1 MAMVSGSAGAV
12 ISVLLPRQLLS
23 LVPGPAQ
30 LVGDDLG
37 DSGGGVV
44 AFHFHNGSSA
54 GVQKSYILNIRDIRQ
69 LSLRLDNLRLKER
82 QNAGPKAQPAK

>member
-1 MAMVSGSAGAV
+1 VYFVAMISGSAGAV

-44 AFHFHNGSSA
+44 AFHFHNGSS
-54 GVQKSYILNIRDIRQ
+54 D
-69 LSLRLDNLRLKER
+69 LSLVLLGGDDGADVEDLSIFSNELL
-82 QNAGPKAQPAK
+82 ATTS